1 LAVGAGGISN
11 ASTSA
16 QTISNNLS
24 LSASAAIT
32 AGAGNVTLAGNLTN
46 GGNAVA
52 VGGAANTT
60 INGVISGSGS
70 LTKSGAGSLNL
81 TAANTYTGATTISA
95 GTVVASSDAALGA
108 TNGSTTVADG
118 AALSL
123 SGGITSAENIT
134 ITGSGVGGAG
144 AIRSLGDGENTLG
157 GTITL
162 GGNARINADS
172 PIGGL
177 VSLLNWGSGSML
189 VDDGFTD
196 ANYTQLA
203 TTLVL
208 SNAASGQTLYGTFA
222 SDDWSAYSNFG
233 LQMAVTGTNPN
244 IFYALDFYGS
254 GFEVLANY
262 RGSTDGITSSG
273 GISLLEL
280 DSGGFDL
287 SAVEAIYFTWA
298 DTANGFSATISNM
311 VSVPSSGLAIQG
323 NIQGGSN
330 VLFLGA
336 GGPTSEGVGGNVT
349 VSGIVSG
356 AGNSYSNTTTSV
368 VKDGA
373 GILTFSGANTYTG
386 DTRVEA
392 GTLTV
397 AAGGTLGNGS
407 DVFVSSGAFL
417 RLLTNSVVSSIQ
429 GADTNAAIVFG
440 SPISR
445 LTMNGANKG
454 TVVQNGRMT
463 GEGGLTLAAS
473 GNTVLRL
480 TADNDFIGST
490 VVSGGTLE
498 LATTGENQGALRL
511 TTSVSIASGAT
522 LLISDSD
529 QIRDTA
535 SITLSG
541 GTIQRGSGVNEIFGN
556 LNISGGS
563 TLDFGSGAIGTL
575 QFQTYSYTGSS
586 LVEVQNFL
594 AGNRLQFLSSSF
606 NSGSLTQFDFNGIGY
621 STSLESGYFT
631 ITAIP
636 EPSTYLAV
644 AGLIAVMLWPSR
656 RRIIG
661 EARKMLGMPIPS

>member
-1 LAVGAGGISN
+1 
-11 ASTSA
+11 
-16 QTISNNLS
+16 
-24 LSASAAIT
+24 
-32 AGAGNVTLAGNLTN
+32 
-46 GGNAVA
+46 
-52 VGGAANTT
+52 
-60 INGVISGSGS
+60 
-70 LTKSGAGSLNL
+70 
-81 TAANTYTGATTISA
+81 
-95 GTVVASSDAALGA
+95 
-108 TNGSTTVADG
+108 
-118 AALSL
+118 
-123 SGGITSAENIT
+123 
-134 ITGSGVGGAG
+134 
-144 AIRSLGDGENTLG
+144 
-157 GTITL
+157 
-162 GGNARINADS
+162 
-172 PIGGL
+172 
-177 VSLLNWGSGSML
+177 
-189 VDDGFTD
+189 
-196 ANYTQLA
+196 
-203 TTLVL
+203 
-208 SNAASGQTLYGTFA
+208 
-222 SDDWSAYSNFG
+222 
-233 LQMAVTGTNPN
+233 
-244 IFYALDFYGS
+244 
-254 GFEVLANY
+254 
-262 RGSTDGITSSG
+262 
-273 GISLLEL
+273 
-280 DSGGFDL
+280 
-287 SAVEAIYFTWA
+287 
-298 DTANGFSATISNM
+298 
-311 VSVPSSGLAIQG
+311 
-323 NIQGGSN
+323 

-511 TTSVSIASGAT
+511 TTSVSVASGAT

-656 RRIIG
+656 RRIFRG
-661 EARKMLGMPIPS
+661 VGRVVGGRG